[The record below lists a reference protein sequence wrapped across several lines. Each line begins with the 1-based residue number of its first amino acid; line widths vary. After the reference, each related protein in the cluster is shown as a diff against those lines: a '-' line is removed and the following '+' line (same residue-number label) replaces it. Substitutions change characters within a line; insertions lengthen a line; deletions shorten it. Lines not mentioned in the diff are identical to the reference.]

1 MASTGINIC
10 QAYLSY
16 KRTSRHTL
24 VVITGGGR
32 CATGHGGVH
41 SRLQRALDERLAV
54 YERYVVSPNVL
65 MEYVEG
71 TKRTLLTVVADV
83 FDRKLEELSHKGGSR
98 RTSPGVMR
106 R

>member
-1 MASTGINIC
+1 MQRDMEGF
-10 QAYLSY
+10 Y
-16 KRTSRHTL
+16 
-24 VVITGGGR
+24 
-32 CATGHGGVH
+32 

-54 YERYVVSPNVL
+54 YERYVVSPHVL
-65 MEYVEG
+65 MDYVEG

-106 R
+106 PRAARSRWRRCGGRWLRTRSRRGTGR